1 MRRFLVYAVAG
12 LSLLFI
18 SISGTAVSV
27 AFPQMMDSLN
37 TSLIL
42 ASWVLSIGQLAN
54 TVGMPLAGKACDIFG
69 RKFIFILC
77 TVLFTLGSLLSAL
90 APNIELLILFRL
102 IQGLGA
108 GGFLPAATAIVAE
121 EFPKTR
127 QQSIGFFST
136 IFPIGQ
142 ILGPNLGGWLTSA
155 FGWRSTFWMSVPLG
169 LIVMVVSI
177 WLLRKTPTQ
186 SRGKLDL
193 AGAGILSGFVS
204 AIMIGISLMGSNQ
217 GSISWWA
224 VAIFF
229 ALAGF
234 FLYIFLRR
242 QGKVKDP
249 IIDVQVLREKRFIA
263 TNLYNFFYGM
273 GVLGVFGFIPLYAV
287 SIYHMSTIDSGLIL
301 TPRSIAMV
309 VASIAVSLNL
319 VRWGYRWPIFLG
331 TVLTVISLLI
341 LAWESN
347 GINILG
353 WQVNWIVLLI
363 GALLLAGLSQGMV
376 APAANNACIEL
387 MPERIGTI
395 TGVRGMFRQVGGAIS
410 VGLTALVVHNTGDT
424 AQGFRYVFIGLAA
437 IMVLVIPVILFIPRG
452 TTGERKTGL
461 LKTRVN

>member
-1 MRRFLVYAVAG
+1 MRRYLVYAAVG

-27 AFPQMMDSLN
+27 AFPQMMASLN

-54 TVGMPLAGKACDIFG
+54 TVAMPLAGKACDILG
-69 RKFIFILC
+69 RKFVFVLC
-77 TVLFTLGSLLSAL
+77 TILFTLGSLASAL
-90 APNIELLILFRL
+90 APNIELLIFFRL
-102 IQGLGA
+102 IQGIGA

-127 QQSIGFFST
+127 QQSIGLFST

-142 ILGPNLGGWLTSA
+142 ILGPNLGGWLTES

-169 LIVMVVSI
+169 LVVMVVSI
-177 WLLRKTPTQ
+177 WLLRKDP
-186 SRGKLDL
+186 SRARGNLDL

-204 AIMIGISLMGSNQ
+204 AIMIGISLMGSNSN

-224 VAIFF
+224 VAVFF
-229 ALAGF
+229 ALAVL
-234 FLYIFLRR
+234 FLILFLRR
-242 QGKVKDP
+242 QGKIDDP
-249 IIDVQVLREKRFIA
+249 IIDLQVLRERHFVA
-263 TNLYNFFYGM
+263 TNMYNFFYGM

-287 SIYHMSTIDSGLIL
+287 SVYDLSTINSGLIL

-309 VASIAVSLNL
+309 IASVVVSLNL
-319 VRWGYRWPIFLG
+319 VRWGYRWPIFVG
-331 TVLTVISLLI
+331 TILTSISLII
-341 LAWESN
+341 LAWEPSGVN
-347 GINILG
+347 VGSLQIGGIA
-353 WQVNWIVLLI
+353 LI
-363 GALLLAGLSQGMV
+363 IGSLFLAGLSQGMV

-424 AQGFRYVFIGLAA
+424 ALGFRYVFIGLTA
-437 IMVLVIPVILFIPRG
+437 IMVLVMPVILLIPRG
-452 TTGERKTGL
+452 TTRTRKA
-461 LKTRVN
+461 